1 VVWDLPLPADPEGPT
16 LISHA
21 ARLLKVSAYI
31 SASSSRRR
39 GAQPSVY
46 LETSVISYAVARR
59 SRDLIVAA
67 HQEITREWFS
77 ERSAGFDLFV
87 CQVVIAEAAAGD
99 EGAAQERLEF
109 IASIPL
115 LDVTDAAGELAK
127 QLVMRGAVPKVAV
140 EDALH
145 IAVAAT
151 NGIEYLLTWNCKHI
165 ANASMRTSIEEV
177 RREAGYEPPII
188 CTPEELGNEGAS

>member
-1 VVWDLPLPADPEGPT
+1 M
-16 LISHA
+16 S
-21 ARLLKVSAYI
+21 K
-31 SASSSRRR
+31 
-39 GAQPSVY
+39 PSVY

-77 ERSAGFDLFV
+77 ERSAEFDLFV
-87 CQVVIAEAAAGD
+87 CQVVIAEASAGD
-99 EGAAQERLEF
+99 EEAAHERLGF
-109 IASIPL
+109 IASIPR
-115 LDVTDAAGELAK
+115 LDVTDAAGELAS
-127 QLVMRGAVPKVAV
+127 QLVMRGAVPKIAA

-165 ANASMRTSIEEV
+165 ANATMRTNIEGV
-177 RREAGYEPPII
+177 CREAGYEPPVI
-188 CTPEELGNEGAS
+188 CTPEELGNEGPS